1 MPVSVKYFCSI
12 DKTQSLSVQNKILDS
27 QPPHCYKYREA
38 FGELIPD
45 KHFPAPDDA
54 GDVRCSFK
62 ALQSMNT
69 STCTTQSDAEVK
81 VSVVV
86 PVYNS
91 AAYLQR
97 CLDSLSAQMKEGI
110 EFVCVNDGSTD
121 TSASILD
128 TQAARDPRFRIIHKE
143 NEGYG
148 KALNTAMKTARG
160 VYIGIVEPDDW
171 VEADMFSHLLG
182 LAEKTGADIIKA
194 NYTIERKKISRPNE
208 KFANYEEGACL
219 APANLPEYLSG
230 APSIWSAIYRR
241 EWLDERQ
248 IVFTETPG
256 ASFQDLGFCIRTW
269 LSAGKIAITHKA
281 PYHYW
286 EDNPVSSSRRMEDGA
301 WAAYRELSMLSK
313 VYEGIPADAKAI
325 RSYLVRRIFATLR
338 ADYRHRIRETVKSF
352 LLKYSNLLKKNFP
365 LETLQQDIF
374 TKNEWYDLQLIYT
387 TPLLFPRKSRTRA
400 NLLQRVFS
408 IRREANSRI
417 LRILGMSFIL
427 PRRK

>member
-1 MPVSVKYFCSI
+1 
-12 DKTQSLSVQNKILDS
+12 
-27 QPPHCYKYREA
+27 
-38 FGELIPD
+38 
-45 KHFPAPDDA
+45 
-54 GDVRCSFK
+54 
-62 ALQSMNT
+62 MNT

-81 VSVVV
+81 ISVVV

-97 CLDSLSAQMKEGI
+97 CLDSLSAQMKVGI

-128 TQAARDPRFRIIHKE
+128 AQAAHDPRFRIIHKE

-160 VYIGIVEPDDW
+160 IYIGIVEPDDW

-301 WAAYRELSMLSK
+301 WAAYHELSMLTK

-338 ADYRHRIRETVKSF
+338 ADYRLRIRETVKSF

>member
-1 MPVSVKYFCSI
+1 M
-12 DKTQSLSVQNKILDS
+12 
-27 QPPHCYKYREA
+27 
-38 FGELIPD
+38 G
-45 KHFPAPDDA
+45 
-54 GDVRCSFK
+54 
-62 ALQSMNT
+62 T
-69 STCTTQSDAEVK
+69 STCNSQADREVRI
-81 VSVVV
+81 SVVV
-86 PVYNS
+86 PVYNA

-97 CLDSLSAQMKEGI
+97 CLDSLSAQMKESI

-128 TQAARDPRFRIIHKE
+128 AQAARDPRFRIVHKE

-148 KALNTAMKTARG
+148 KTLNTAMKIARG
-160 VYIGIVEPDDW
+160 TYIGIVEPDDW

-182 LAEKTGADIIKA
+182 LAKKTEADIIKA
-194 NYTIERKKISRPNE
+194 NYTIERKNQSRPNE
-208 KFANYEEGACL
+208 KFDKYEEGASL
-219 APANLPEYLSG
+219 APVNLPEYLSG

-241 EWLDERQ
+241 EWLQERH
-248 IVFTETPG
+248 IIFTETPG

-269 LSAGKIAITHKA
+269 LAAEKIAITHKA

-301 WAAYRELSMLSK
+301 WAAYRELSMLTK
-313 VYEGIPADAKAI
+313 VYEDIPLDAKVI

-338 ADYRHRIRETVKSF
+338 ADYRLRIRETVKSF
-352 LLKYSNLLKKNFP
+352 LLKYSHLLKKHFP
-365 LETLQQDIF
+365 LETLQQEIF

-400 NLLQRVFS
+400 NFLQRVFS

-427 PRRK
+427 TKRK

>member
-1 MPVSVKYFCSI
+1 
-12 DKTQSLSVQNKILDS
+12 
-27 QPPHCYKYREA
+27 
-38 FGELIPD
+38 
-45 KHFPAPDDA
+45 
-54 GDVRCSFK
+54 
-62 ALQSMNT
+62 MNT
-69 STCTTQSDAEVK
+69 SVCTSQPTQPAPEVRI
-81 VSVVV
+81 SVIV
-86 PVYNS
+86 PVYN
-91 AAYLQR
+91 AAGYLRR

-128 TQAARDPRFRIIHKE
+128 TQAAHDPRFRIIHKG

-148 KALNTAMKTARG
+148 SALNTAMKIARG
-160 VYIGIVEPDDW
+160 TYIGIVEPDDW
-171 VEADMFSHLLG
+171 VESDMYSHMLG

-194 NYTIERKKISRPNE
+194 NYTIERKKHSRPNE
-208 KFANYEEGACL
+208 KFDNYDEGACL

-241 EWLDERQ
+241 EWLYERH

-269 LSAGKIAITHKA
+269 LVAGKIAITHKA

-286 EDNPVSSSRRMEDGA
+286 EDNPISSSRRMEDGA
-301 WAAYRELSMLSK
+301 WAAYRELSMLTK
-313 VYEGIPADAKAI
+313 VYEGIPADAKDI
-325 RSYLVRRIFATLR
+325 RSHLVHRIFATMR
-338 ADYRHRIRETVKSF
+338 ADYRMRIKDSVRSF
-352 LLKYSNLLKKNFP
+352 LLKYSNLLNQYFP
-365 LETLQQDIF
+365 LETLEQSFF
-374 TKNEWYDLQLIYT
+374 TKDEWYDLQLIYT

-427 PRRK
+427 PKRK